1 MNIEIPPQQRDLS
14 SAIAEGDIR
23 VLLMVLVHMT
33 GDARW
38 LEPRYKPKRDVRLIP
53 DPDAGVSA
61 EIQQEIRAAVLKLF
75 ANGTPKPVITDPGN
89 ELMLKMMRACLGENV
104 APEYAP
110 LMREEMGFVAREAR
124 WNHRPPDERLA
135 QQHVLIVGAGVCAI
149 ALGVALGRLGIPY
162 TIVEKNDELGG
173 TWYVNRYP
181 GCGVDTPNHSY
192 SYSFGPRNPWTRY
205 FCQREELLEYLKK
218 VAAEYDIR
226 KRLRLNTELTA
237 SRWDEDR
244 RCWISTLKTKDG
256 EEIFES
262 TALVSAIGQ
271 LNDPLPAYFKG
282 QENFKGLR
290 LHSALWTNDIN
301 VDGKRIAVI
310 GTGATAM
317 QLVPSI
323 ADRVASVTVYQ
334 RTAQWAR
341 PVKGYSE
348 AITEGAQWLLAHLP
362 FYVQWYRF
370 NMFWRYGDGLL
381 PFLRKDP
388 SWPYPDRAVNKSN
401 DRHRQELTDFIGSE
415 LKARPD
421 LIEKCVPTYPPY
433 GKRILL
439 DNGWFRTLT
448 KPNVELVTDAIDR
461 FSRDG
466 IVTTDGKLRPADI
479 IVVSTGFKVTEM
491 AARLNIAGRDG
502 SNLREKWA
510 NDNPTAYLG
519 LTVPGFPN
527 FFCMLGPN
535 SGPAHGGS
543 VIFQSECQS
552 RYISACLVDMIERGA
567 AAIDVRQDVHDEY
580 VRKVD
585 AEHEQM
591 IWTHPGMTTYYRNKQ
606 GRVFSAMPWRFVDY
620 WAMTHDPDLSQY
632 RLTQSH
638 NPTPLAIA
646 SENERS
652 TMSDASSFRPIR
664 PDRK

>member
-1 MNIEIPPQQRDLS
+1 MNIEIPRRQLDLS

-33 GDARW
+33 GDERW
-38 LEPRYKPKRDVRLIP
+38 LEPPYKPKRDVRLIP
-53 DPDAGVSA
+53 DPDAGVPT

-75 ANGTPKPVITDPGN
+75 AKGNPKPVITDPGN
-89 ELMLKMMRACLGENV
+89 ELMLQMMRACLGENV

-124 WNHRPPDERLA
+124 WTHRPADEQLT

-205 FCQREELLEYLKK
+205 FCQRQELLDYLKR
-218 VAAEYDIR
+218 VAVEYDIR
-226 KRLRLNTELTA
+226 GHLRLNTELTS
-237 SRWDEDR
+237 SRWDENSR
-244 RCWISTLKTKDG
+244 RWVSTLKTKDG

-271 LNDPLPAYFKG
+271 LNDPLPVYFKG
-282 QENFKGLR
+282 QQNFRGQR
-290 LHSALWTNDIN
+290 LHSAMWSDDIKI
-301 VDGKRIAVI
+301 DGKRVAVI

-341 PVKGYSE
+341 PVKGYSDP
-348 AITEGAQWLLAHLP
+348 ITEGAQWLLAHLP

-388 SWPYPDRAVNKSN
+388 AWPHPDRAVNKSN
-401 DRHRQELTDFIGSE
+401 DRHRQELTDFIISE
-415 LKARPD
+415 LRDRPD

-448 KPNVELVTDAIDR
+448 KPSVELVTDAIDH
-461 FSRDG
+461 FCRDG
-466 IVTTDGKLRPADI
+466 IVTADGKLRHADI
-479 IVVSTGFKVTEM
+479 IVVSTGFRVTEM
-491 AARLNIAGRDG
+491 AARLNITGRHG
-502 SNLREKWA
+502 KNLRQQWA

-552 RYISACLVDMIERGA
+552 RYISACLVNMIERGV
-567 AAIDVRQDVHDEY
+567 AAIDVRQGVHEEY

-632 RLTQSH
+632 RVTE
-638 NPTPLAIA
+638 A
-646 SENERS
+646 
-652 TMSDASSFRPIR
+652 
-664 PDRK
+664 